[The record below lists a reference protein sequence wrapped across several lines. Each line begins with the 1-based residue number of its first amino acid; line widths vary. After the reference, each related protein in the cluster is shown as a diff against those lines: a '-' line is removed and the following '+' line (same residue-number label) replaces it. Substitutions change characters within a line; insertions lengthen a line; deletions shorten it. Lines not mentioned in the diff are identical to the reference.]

1 MIVRG
6 AAFEAGV
13 PAEGVDGGRET
24 AAPDLQRSPT
34 RRDPSMVNH
43 SKLAPQDEVSQVRQG
58 QGCLRY
64 VKRGREKADRG
75 EEQSRAYTV

>member
-1 MIVRG
+1 MEGAKLRRRTCRG
-6 AAFEAGV
+6 A
-13 PAEGVDGGRET
+13 
-24 AAPDLQRSPT
+24 
-34 RRDPSMVNH
+34 
-43 SKLAPQDEVSQVRQG
+43 RQG